1 VKDTNLKIARSIAH
15 SLALGINQ
23 VGHATLVVPGGSSPL
38 DIFAHL
44 SLIPIQWTKV
54 TIILGDDR
62 LVDVT
67 HEHSNEQLIKEHL
80 LINEAKA
87 AHYISLIHPS
97 LSVSQLELPFNVV
110 LLGMGLDGHFA
121 SLFPD
126 LLDLDRLFNADGPH
140 EIFTSEIALGDPMHL
155 RKTMNMSLLLNAHR
169 CILLVSSLS
178 KRKLVDHAMSDN
190 RLPLYYLLNQ
200 SKLDIEFS
208 DINF

>member
-1 VKDTNLKIARSIAH
+1 MKDTNLKIAQSIAH

-23 VGHATLVVPGGSSPL
+23 VGHATLVVPGGNSPL

-110 LLGMGLDGHFA
+110 LLAWVWMVIL
-121 SLFPD
+121 P
-126 LLDLDRLFNADGPH
+126 
-140 EIFTSEIALGDPMHL
+140 
-155 RKTMNMSLLLNAHR
+155 R
-169 CILLVSSLS
+169 CFLTCLI
-178 KRKLVDHAMSDN
+178 
-190 RLPLYYLLNQ
+190 
-200 SKLDIEFS
+200 
-208 DINF
+208 